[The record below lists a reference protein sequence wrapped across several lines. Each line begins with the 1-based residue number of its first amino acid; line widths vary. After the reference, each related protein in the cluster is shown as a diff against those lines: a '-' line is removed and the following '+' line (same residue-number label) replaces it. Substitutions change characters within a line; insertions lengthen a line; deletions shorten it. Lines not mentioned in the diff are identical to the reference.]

1 MFLTVHPESAPP
13 LEHARWGDKIG
24 RTVKTEAWRAWKAE
38 FDQRWQAQIEPF
50 ERAKAAL
57 QAAEAER
64 AAASDAV
71 HVALLRAADIADELS
86 VAKRDRVHEICR
98 GLDDEN
104 DELSSEN
111 ERLRA
116 ENAWLRAQLPV
127 SSA

>member
-1 MFLTVHPESAPP
+1 MVP
-13 LEHARWGDKIG
+13 
-24 RTVKTEAWRAWKAE
+24 V
-38 FDQRWQAQIEPF
+38 
-50 ERAKAAL
+50 RAKAAL

-98 GLDDEN
+98 ELDDEN